1 MTNGNLQ
8 QDFKVYQEKLDQWV
22 NFLGLPEAEPQRSK
36 VEEILELPFAILQ
49 TLSYI
54 ELAEFAVMLSQ
65 YALFLQKESNKA
77 QAFLDWA
84 KASTNR
90 FMSEDKAKLI
100 VWVRNI
106 NTRLT
111 MVAYLARRVET
122 MIQSLNNLSRMKY
135 NHERNG
141 YESTG

>member
-1 MTNGNLQ
+1 MATGNLQ
-8 QDFKVYQEKLDQWV
+8 QDFKAYQEKLDQWV
-22 NFLGLPEAEPQRSK
+22 NFLGLPAAEPERSK
-36 VEEILELPFAILQ
+36 VEEVLELPFAILQ

-65 YALFLQKESNKA
+65 YALFLQKKSNES

-122 MIQSLNNLSRMKY
+122 VVNSLSNLSRMKY
-135 NHERNG
+135 NTERN
-141 YESTG
+141 

>member
-1 MTNGNLQ
+1 MATGNLQ
-8 QDFKVYQEKLDQWV
+8 QDFEAYKEKLDQWI
-22 NFLGLPEAEPQRSK
+22 NFLGLPKVEPERSK

-65 YALFLQKESNKA
+65 YALFLQKKSNEA

-122 MIQSLNNLSRMKY
+122 MVNSLSNLSRMKY
-135 NHERNG
+135 NTERN
-141 YESTG
+141 

>member
-1 MTNGNLQ
+1 M
-8 QDFKVYQEKLDQWV
+8 VYQKE
-22 NFLGLPEAEPQRSK
+22 RSK
-36 VEEILELPFAILQ
+36 VEEILEIPFAILQ

-54 ELAEFAVMLSQ
+54 ELAEYAVILSQ
-65 YALFLQKESNKA
+65 YALFLQKKSNES

-106 NTRLT
+106 NTRFT
-111 MVAYLARRVET
+111 MVSYLARRVET
-122 MIQSLNNLSRMKY
+122 MVQSLSGLSRMRY
-135 NHERNG
+135 NEIN
-141 YESTG
+141 S

>member
-1 MTNGNLQ
+1 MTTGNLQ
-8 QDFKVYQEKLDQWV
+8 QDFKAYQEKLNQWIS
-22 NFLGLPEAEPQRSK
+22 FLGLPKVEPERSK

-65 YALFLQKESNKA
+65 YALFLQKKSNES

-122 MIQSLNNLSRMKY
+122 MVNSLSNLSRMKY
-135 NHERNG
+135 NTERN
-141 YESTG
+141 